1 MITKEADPR
10 RFAERLGAD
19 RSLGVG
25 GPLITDGTDWRF
37 LDEFKDELR
46 T

>member
-1 MITKEADPR
+1 MIPKEADPR

-19 RSLGVG
+19 RSG